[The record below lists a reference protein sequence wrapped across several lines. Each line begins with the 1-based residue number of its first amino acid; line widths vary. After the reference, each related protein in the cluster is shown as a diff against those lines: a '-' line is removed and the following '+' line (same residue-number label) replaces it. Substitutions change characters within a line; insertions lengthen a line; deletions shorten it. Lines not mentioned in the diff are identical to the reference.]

1 MHALKVADFCLY
13 EALPTVTYQIE
24 EGFHC
29 NTHLLNMIKLLIKLE
44 PIMWLTQKWCLMCQ

>member
-29 NTHLLNMIKLLIKLE
+29 DTHLLNMIKLLIKLE